1 MNYPDG
7 RDPWAIV
14 YWLSIFILFLVIGG
28 LLS

>member
-7 RDPWAIV
+7 RDPWAPAIWFV
-14 YWLSIFILFLVIGG
+14 LIALFLVMGG